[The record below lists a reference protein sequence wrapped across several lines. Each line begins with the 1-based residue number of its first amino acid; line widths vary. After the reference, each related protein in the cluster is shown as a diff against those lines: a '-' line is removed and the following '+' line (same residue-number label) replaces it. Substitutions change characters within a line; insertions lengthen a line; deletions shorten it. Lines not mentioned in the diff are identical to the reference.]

1 MTGSALRLDGVAAGY
16 RTSGGRRRVLKG
28 LDVAVARGE
37 MVALL
42 GANGSGKTT
51 LLNVMAGT
59 ITPTAG
65 SVELFG
71 RALPEWSRGEIARSV
86 AVLPQSL
93 ELPAGFRVAEV
104 VAMGRTSHGARWFG
118 WTPDD
123 LDAVQDALRDADAL
137 DLADRPVTEL
147 SGGERQRVLVA
158 LALAQEPSLLL
169 LDEPTTHLDVAHAA
183 WLLANVAR
191 LRQVRGLTVVMVLH
205 DLVLA
210 SAWAP
215 RVIVLHGGRILA
227 DGPPDAALRPD
238 IVREAYGVAVETV
251 ITEAGR
257 RLVVPHV
264 PASALENARDP
275 GAGVGWATGSVSDRM
290 LTGGRSTRQADRG
303 TDAGGGAAV
312 VRGTE

>member
-1 MTGSALRLDGVAAGY
+1 MSETAIRLAGVGAGY
-16 RTSGGRRRVLKG
+16 RGVGGERRVLTG
-28 LDVAVARGE
+28 LDLAVGRGE

-51 LLNVMAGT
+51 LLNVLAGT
-59 ITPTAG
+59 IRPSSG

-71 RALPEWSRGEIARSV
+71 RPLGSWSRGEVARSV

-104 VAMGRTSHGARWFG
+104 VAMGRTAHGARWFG

-123 LDAVQDALRDADAL
+123 LRAVEDALRDADAL
-137 DLADRPVTEL
+137 ELADRPVTEL

-191 LRQVRGLTVVMVLH
+191 LRHLRGLTVLMVLH

-215 RVIVLHGGRILA
+215 RVAVLHGGRIVA
-227 DGPPDAALRPD
+227 DGPPEEALRPD
-238 IVREAYGVAVETV
+238 VVRDAYGVAVETV
-251 ITEAGR
+251 VTEAGR
-257 RLVVPHV
+257 RLIVPHV
-264 PASALENARDP
+264 PAAAPEPAPGPPGSASA
-275 GAGVGWATGSVSDRM
+275 
-290 LTGGRSTRQADRG
+290 
-303 TDAGGGAAV
+303 
-312 VRGTE
+312 

>member
-1 MTGSALRLDGVAAGY
+1 MSENAVRLDGVVAGY
-16 RTSGGRRRVLKG
+16 RGAGGARRVLNG
-28 LDVAVARGE
+28 LDLSVARGE

-51 LLNVMAGT
+51 LLNVMAGA
-59 ITPTAG
+59 IRPSAG

-71 RALPEWSRGEIARSV
+71 RPLPGWSRGEIARSV

-104 VAMGRTSHGARWFG
+104 VAMGRTAHGARWFG

-123 LDAVQDALRDADAL
+123 LRAVEDALRDADAL
-137 DLADRPVTEL
+137 ELAERPVTEL

-191 LRQVRGLTVVMVLH
+191 LRQLRGLSVVMVLH
-205 DLVLA
+205 DLGLA

-215 RVIVLHGGRILA
+215 RIVVLHGGRVLA
-227 DGPPDAALRPD
+227 DGPPEEALRPD
-238 IVREAYGVAVETV
+238 IVRDAYGVAVETV
-251 ITEAGR
+251 VTEAGR
-257 RLVVPHV
+257 RLIVPRV
-264 PASALENARDP
+264 PASASAPGSGSAPDAR
-275 GAGVGWATGSVSDRM
+275 
-290 LTGGRSTRQADRG
+290 
-303 TDAGGGAAV
+303 
-312 VRGTE
+312 

>member
-1 MTGSALRLDGVAAGY
+1 MSETAIRLAGVVAGY
-16 RTSGGRRRVLKG
+16 RGAAGERRVLNG
-28 LDVAVARGE
+28 LDLAVGGGE

-59 ITPTAG
+59 LQPSSG

-71 RALPEWSRGEIARSV
+71 RPLESWSRGEVARSV

-104 VAMGRTSHGARWFG
+104 VAMGRTAHGARWFG

-123 LDAVQDALRDADAL
+123 LRSVEDALRDADAL

-191 LRQVRGLTVVMVLH
+191 LRQLRGLTVVMVLH
-205 DLVLA
+205 DLFLA

-215 RVIVLHGGRILA
+215 RVVVLHGGRIVA
-227 DGPPDAALRPD
+227 DGPPEEALRPD
-238 IVREAYGVAVETV
+238 IVRDAYGVAVETV
-251 ITEAGR
+251 LTEAGR
-257 RLVVPHV
+257 RLIVPHV
-264 PASALENARDP
+264 SASASEPDP
-275 GAGVGWATGSVSDRM
+275 G
-290 LTGGRSTRQADRG
+290 L
-303 TDAGGGAAV
+303 
-312 VRGTE
+312 VRPAPRV

>member
-1 MTGSALRLDGVAAGY
+1 MREIAIGLDGVVAGY
-16 RTSGGRRRVLKG
+16 RSAGGARRVLNG
-28 LDVAVARGE
+28 VDLTVGRGE

-51 LLNVMAGT
+51 LVNVMAGT
-59 ITPTAG
+59 ILPSAG

-71 RALPEWSRGEIARSV
+71 RPLGSWSRGEVARSV

-104 VAMGRTSHGARWFG
+104 VAMGRTAHGARWFG
-118 WTPDD
+118 WTADD
-123 LDAVQDALRDADAL
+123 VRAVEEALRDADAIE
-137 DLADRPVTEL
+137 LAERPITEL

-183 WLLANVAR
+183 WLLARVTR
-191 LRQVRGLTVVMVLH
+191 LRQLRGLSVVMVLH

-215 RVIVLHGGRILA
+215 RVVVLHGGRVLA
-227 DGPPDAALRPD
+227 DGAPEQALRPD
-238 IVREAYGVAVETV
+238 VVRDAYGVAVETV
-251 ITEAGR
+251 VTDAGR
-257 RLVVPHV
+257 RLIVPHLPHV
-264 PASALENARDP
+264 PASAREVPHR
-275 GAGVGWATGSVSDRM
+275 VG
-290 LTGGRSTRQADRG
+290 
-303 TDAGGGAAV
+303 
-312 VRGTE
+312 E

>member
-1 MTGSALRLDGVAAGY
+1 MNESAFRLQGVVAGYRGTDVERRVLDGVD
-16 RTSGGRRRVLKG
+16 L
-28 LDVAVARGE
+28 AVGRGE
-37 MVALL
+37 LVALL

-51 LLNVMAGT
+51 LLKVIAGT
-59 ITPTAG
+59 VSPTAG

-71 RALPEWSRGEIARSV
+71 RPLASWSRVEIARSV

-104 VAMGRTSHGARWFG
+104 VAMGRTAHGARWFG

-123 LDAVQDALRDADAL
+123 RHAVEDALRDADAVE
-137 DLADRPVTEL
+137 LADRPVTEL

-183 WLLANVAR
+183 WLLASVAR
-191 LRQVRGLTVVMVLH
+191 LRQIRGLCVVMVLH
-205 DLVLA
+205 DLFLA

-215 RVIVLHGGRILA
+215 RVVVLHEGRILA
-227 DGPPDAALRPD
+227 DGPPEDALAPD
-238 IVREAYGVAVETV
+238 IVRHAYGVAAETLV
-251 ITEAGR
+251 TEAGR

-264 PASALENARDP
+264 PAPTGELSSRPPRTPSSAR
-275 GAGVGWATGSVSDRM
+275 
-290 LTGGRSTRQADRG
+290 
-303 TDAGGGAAV
+303 
-312 VRGTE
+312 

>member
-1 MTGSALRLDGVAAGY
+1 
-16 RTSGGRRRVLKG
+16 
-28 LDVAVARGE
+28 

-51 LLNVMAGT
+51 LLNVIAGMLR
-59 ITPTAG
+59 PSEG

-71 RALPEWSRGEIARSV
+71 RPLPDWSRGEIARSV

-104 VAMGRTSHGARWFG
+104 VAMGRTAHGARWFG

-123 LDAVQDALRDADAL
+123 LRAVEEALRDADAL

-169 LDEPTTHLDVAHAA
+169 LDEPTTHLDVAHAG

-191 LRQVRGLTVVMVLH
+191 LRGARGLTVVMVLH

-215 RVIVLHGGRILA
+215 RVVVLHEGRIVA
-227 DGPPDAALRPD
+227 DGSPDVALRPD
-238 IVREAYGVAVETV
+238 VVRDAYGMAVETV
-251 ITEAGR
+251 VTEAGR
-257 RLVVPHV
+257 RLIVPHV
-264 PASALENARDP
+264 PASASEAVSHP
-275 GAGVGWATGSVSDRM
+275 GRPPSSAS
-290 LTGGRSTRQADRG
+290 
-303 TDAGGGAAV
+303 
-312 VRGTE
+312 

>member
-1 MTGSALRLDGVAAGY
+1 MREIAIGLDGVVAGY
-16 RTSGGRRRVLKG
+16 RSAGGARRVLNG
-28 LDVAVARGE
+28 VDLTVGRGE

-59 ITPTAG
+59 ILPSAG

-71 RALPEWSRGEIARSV
+71 RPLGSWSRGEVARSV

-104 VAMGRTSHGARWFG
+104 VAMGRTAHGARWFG
-118 WTPDD
+118 WTADD
-123 LDAVQDALRDADAL
+123 VRAVEEALRDADAIE
-137 DLADRPVTEL
+137 LAERPITEL

-183 WLLANVAR
+183 WLLARVTR
-191 LRQVRGLTVVMVLH
+191 LRQLRGLSVVMVLH

-215 RVIVLHGGRILA
+215 RVVVLHGGRVLA
-227 DGPPDAALRPD
+227 DGAPEQALRPD
-238 IVREAYGVAVETV
+238 VVRDAYGVAVETV
-251 ITEAGR
+251 VTDAGR
-257 RLVVPHV
+257 RLIVPHLPHV
-264 PASALENARDP
+264 PASAREVP
-275 GAGVGWATGSVSDRM
+275 QESGSEVPPDLPSR
-290 LTGGRSTRQADRG
+290 TPGGR
-303 TDAGGGAAV
+303 
-312 VRGTE
+312 

>member
-1 MTGSALRLDGVAAGY
+1 MTASAIRLEGVVAGY
-16 RTSGGRRRVLKG
+16 RGSRGERRVLAG
-28 LDVAVARGE
+28 LDLGVERGE
-37 MVALL
+37 MVAVL

-51 LLNVMAGT
+51 LLTVIAGVLS
-59 ITPTAG
+59 PSAG

-71 RALPEWSRGEIARSV
+71 RPLSSWSRGEIARSV

-104 VAMGRTSHGARWFG
+104 VAMGRTAHGARWFG

-123 LDAVQDALRDADAL
+123 LRAVEDALRDADAL
-137 DLADRPVTEL
+137 ELADRPVTEL

-215 RVIVLHGGRILA
+215 RVVVLHGGRIVA
-227 DGPPDAALRPD
+227 DGHPDVALRPD
-238 IVREAYGVAVETV
+238 VVRDAYGMAVETV
-251 ITEAGR
+251 VTEAGR
-257 RLVVPHV
+257 RLVVPHL
-264 PASALENARDP
+264 PASATE
-275 GAGVGWATGSVSDRM
+275 V
-290 LTGGRSTRQADRG
+290 GGRSGSRPTPR
-303 TDAGGGAAV
+303 
-312 VRGTE
+312 

>member
-1 MTGSALRLDGVAAGY
+1 MGEPMTAAIRLESVVAGY
-16 RTSGGRRRVLKG
+16 RGAGGPRRVLTG
-28 LDVAVARGE
+28 LDLMVERGE

-51 LLNVMAGT
+51 LLNVVAGT
-59 ITPTAG
+59 LRPAAG

-71 RALPEWSRGEIARSV
+71 RPLADWSRAEIARSV

-104 VAMGRTSHGARWFG
+104 VAMGRTAHGARWFG

-123 LDAVQDALRDADAL
+123 LRAVEEALRDADAL
-137 DLADRPVTEL
+137 ELAERPVTEL

-169 LDEPTTHLDVAHAA
+169 LDEPTTHLDVAHAG

-191 LRQVRGLTVVMVLH
+191 LRQSRGLTVVTVLH

-210 SAWAP
+210 GAWAP
-215 RVIVLHGGRILA
+215 RVVVLHGGRIVA
-227 DGPPDAALRPD
+227 DGPPEIALRPD
-238 IVREAYGVAVETV
+238 VVRDAYGMAVETV
-251 ITEAGR
+251 VTAAGR
-257 RLVVPHV
+257 RLLVPHV
-264 PASALENARDP
+264 PASAGDAVGGP
-275 GAGVGWATGSVSDRM
+275 AGPP
-290 LTGGRSTRQADRG
+290 STAS
-303 TDAGGGAAV
+303 
-312 VRGTE
+312 

>member
-1 MTGSALRLDGVAAGY
+1 MTETAIQLEAVVAGY
-16 RTSGGRRRVLKG
+16 RGAGGPRRVLDG
-28 LDVAVARGE
+28 LDLSVARGE

-59 ITPTAG
+59 ITPSSG
-65 SVELFG
+65 SVELLG
-71 RALPEWSRGEIARSV
+71 RPLPSWSRGEIARSV

-104 VAMGRTSHGARWFG
+104 VAMGRTAHGARWFG
-118 WTPDD
+118 WTPAD
-123 LDAVQDALRDADAL
+123 LLAVEDALRDADAA

-183 WLLANVAR
+183 WLLASVAR
-191 LRQVRGLTVVMVLH
+191 LRQLRGLTVVMVLH

-215 RVIVLHGGRILA
+215 RVVVLKAGGILV
-227 DGPPDAALRPD
+227 DGAPDEALRPA
-238 IVREAYGVAVETV
+238 IVRDAYGVAGEPVV
-251 ITEAGR
+251 TEAGR
-257 RLVVPHV
+257 RRVVPYV
-264 PASALENARDP
+264 PPSALGPPSAPPESA
-275 GAGVGWATGSVSDRM
+275 
-290 LTGGRSTRQADRG
+290 GGRR
-303 TDAGGGAAV
+303 
-312 VRGTE
+312 

>member
-1 MTGSALRLDGVAAGY
+1 MTGTAIRLDRVEAGY
-16 RTSGGRRRVLKG
+16 RGAGGERRVLNG
-28 LDVAVARGE
+28 LDLTVDRGE

-59 ITPTAG
+59 IRPSAG
-65 SVELFG
+65 AIELFG
-71 RALPEWSRGEIARSV
+71 RPLASWSRGEIARSV

-104 VAMGRTSHGARWFG
+104 VAMGRTAHGARWFG
-118 WTPDD
+118 WTPGD
-123 LDAVQDALRDADAL
+123 LRAVEDALRDADAA

-169 LDEPTTHLDVAHAA
+169 LDEPTTHLDIAHAA
-183 WLLANVAR
+183 WLLASVAR
-191 LRQVRGLTVVMVLH
+191 LRQLRGLTAVMVLH

-210 SAWAP
+210 SAWSP
-215 RVIVLHGGRILA
+215 RIAVLHAGHIVA
-227 DGPPDAALRPD
+227 DGPPEEALRAD
-238 IVREAYGVAVETV
+238 IVRDAYGVAVETV
-251 ITEAGR
+251 VTDAGR

-264 PASALENARDP
+264 PASASEHASGP
-275 GAGVGWATGSVSDRM
+275 GSSSSVG
-290 LTGGRSTRQADRG
+290 
-303 TDAGGGAAV
+303 
-312 VRGTE
+312 

>member
-1 MTGSALRLDGVAAGY
+1 MTQMAVRLASVVAGY
-16 RTSGGRRRVLKG
+16 RGAAGMRRVLDG
-28 LDVAVARGE
+28 LDVSVQRGE

-51 LLNVMAGT
+51 LLNVMAGSLS
-59 ITPTAG
+59 PSAG
-65 SVELFG
+65 TVELFG
-71 RALPEWSRGEIARSV
+71 RSLASLPRREVARSV

-93 ELPAGFRVAEV
+93 ELPAGFRVAEI
-104 VAMGRTSHGARWFG
+104 VAMGRTAHGAPWFR

-123 LDAVQDALRDADAL
+123 LRAVEDALRDADAL
-137 DLADRPVTEL
+137 ELADRPVTEL

-183 WLLANVAR
+183 WLLASVAR
-191 LRQVRGLTVVMVLH
+191 LRQLRGLTVVMVLH

-215 RVIVLHGGRILA
+215 RVVVLHGGRIVA
-227 DGPPDAALRPD
+227 DGPPDVALRPD
-238 IVREAYGVAVETV
+238 VVRDAYGVAVETV

-257 RLVVPHV
+257 RLIVPHL
-264 PASALENARDP
+264 PASVGEPSRGEPASSPSAR
-275 GAGVGWATGSVSDRM
+275 
-290 LTGGRSTRQADRG
+290 
-303 TDAGGGAAV
+303 
-312 VRGTE
+312 

>member
-1 MTGSALRLDGVAAGY
+1 MTEPAIRLDGVVAGY
-16 RTSGGRRRVLKG
+16 RGAGGTWRVLDG
-28 LDVAVARGE
+28 LDLSVARGE

-51 LLNVMAGT
+51 LLSVMAGT
-59 ITPTAG
+59 ILPSAG

-71 RALPEWSRGEIARSV
+71 RPLSGWSRGEVARSV

-93 ELPAGFRVAEV
+93 QLPAGFRVAEV
-104 VAMGRTSHGARWFG
+104 VAMGRTAHGARWFG

-123 LDAVQDALRDADAL
+123 LRAVEQALRDADAVE
-137 DLADRPVTEL
+137 LADRPVTEL

-183 WLLANVAR
+183 WLLSSVAR
-191 LRQVRGLTVVMVLH
+191 LRQLRGLSVVMVLH

-215 RVIVLHGGRILA
+215 RVVVLAGGRVLA
-227 DGPPDAALRPD
+227 DGPPDRALRPD
-238 IVREAYGVAVETV
+238 VVRDAYGVAVETV
-251 ITEAGR
+251 VTEAGR
-257 RLVVPHV
+257 RLVVPHL
-264 PASALENARDP
+264 PASAPQPIHGPPPSAP
-275 GAGVGWATGSVSDRM
+275 GLR
-290 LTGGRSTRQADRG
+290 
-303 TDAGGGAAV
+303 
-312 VRGTE
+312 

>member
-1 MTGSALRLDGVAAGY
+1 MTDMAVRLDGVVAGY
-16 RTSGGRRRVLKG
+16 RGAAGTRRVLNQ
-28 LDVAVARGE
+28 LDLSVQRGE
-37 MVALL
+37 MMALL

-59 ITPTAG
+59 LAPSAG

-71 RALPEWSRGEIARSV
+71 RPLASLPRREVARSV

-104 VAMGRTSHGARWFG
+104 VAMGRTAHGARWFG

-123 LDAVQDALRDADAL
+123 LRAVEDALRDADAL

-183 WLLANVAR
+183 WLLASVAR
-191 LRQVRGLTVVMVLH
+191 LRGIRGLTVVMVLH

-215 RVIVLHGGRILA
+215 RVVVLHRGRIVA
-227 DGPPDAALRPD
+227 DGPPAEALRPD
-238 IVREAYGVAVETV
+238 VVRDAYGIAVETV
-251 ITEAGR
+251 TTGTGR
-257 RLVVPHV
+257 RLIVPHV
-264 PASALENARDP
+264 TASAPE
-275 GAGVGWATGSVSDRM
+275 
-290 LTGGRSTRQADRG
+290 
-303 TDAGGGAAV
+303 
-312 VRGTE
+312 

>member
-1 MTGSALRLDGVAAGY
+1 MEVAARLDGVVAAY
-16 RTSGGRRRVLKG
+16 RSAGIERRVLND
-28 LDVAVARGE
+28 LDLVVGRGE

-51 LLNVMAGT
+51 LLNVMAGVMR
-59 ITPTAG
+59 PSAG

-71 RALPEWSRGEIARSV
+71 RPLPSWTRAQVARSV

-93 ELPAGFRVAEV
+93 ELPAGFRVGEV
-104 VAMGRTSHGARWFG
+104 VAMGRTAHGARWFG

-123 LDAVQDALRDADAL
+123 LRAVDEALRDADAL

-191 LRQVRGLTVVMVLH
+191 LRQLRGLTVVMVLH

-215 RVIVLHGGRILA
+215 RAVVLHGGRIVA
-227 DGPPDAALRPD
+227 DGPPEEALRAD
-238 IVREAYGVAVETV
+238 IVRQAYGVAVESV
-251 ITEAGR
+251 VTESGR
-257 RLVVPHV
+257 RLIVPHI
-264 PASALENARDP
+264 PASAPEPAP
-275 GAGVGWATGSVSDRM
+275 ASSVP
-290 LTGGRSTRQADRG
+290 
-303 TDAGGGAAV
+303 AV
-312 VRGTE
+312 TER

>member
-1 MTGSALRLDGVAAGY
+1 MRETVIRLDGVVAGY
-16 RTSGGRRRVLKG
+16 RGAGGERRVLNG
-28 LDVAVARGE
+28 LDLAVGGGE

-59 ITPTAG
+59 IRPSAG
-65 SVELFG
+65 SIELFG
-71 RALPEWSRGEIARSV
+71 RPLSSWLRGEVARSV

-104 VAMGRTSHGARWFG
+104 VAMGRTAHGARWFG

-123 LDAVQDALRDADAL
+123 MRAVEDALRDADAL
-137 DLADRPVTEL
+137 ELADRPVTEL

-183 WLLANVAR
+183 WLLASVAR
-191 LRQVRGLTVVMVLH
+191 LRQLRGLTVVMVLH

-215 RVIVLHGGRILA
+215 RVVVLHGGRILA
-227 DGPPDAALRPD
+227 DGPPHVALRPD
-238 IVREAYGVAVETV
+238 IVRDAYGVAVETV
-251 ITEAGR
+251 VTEAGR
-257 RLVVPHV
+257 RLIVPHV
-264 PASALENARDP
+264 PASAPEPASGPSGSAPSAR
-275 GAGVGWATGSVSDRM
+275 
-290 LTGGRSTRQADRG
+290 
-303 TDAGGGAAV
+303 
-312 VRGTE
+312 

>member
-1 MTGSALRLDGVAAGY
+1 MSETAIRLTGVVAGY
-16 RTSGGRRRVLKG
+16 RGAGGERRVLNG
-28 LDVAVARGE
+28 LDFAVGGGE

-51 LLNVMAGT
+51 LLNVVAGT
-59 ITPTAG
+59 IQPTSG

-71 RALPEWSRGEIARSV
+71 RPLSGWSRGDVARSV

-93 ELPAGFRVAEV
+93 ELPAGFRVGEV
-104 VAMGRTSHGARWFG
+104 VAMGRTAHGARWFG

-123 LDAVQDALRDADAL
+123 LLAVEHALRDADAL

-191 LRQVRGLTVVMVLH
+191 LRQLRGLTVVMVLH

-215 RVIVLHGGRILA
+215 RVVVLHGGRIVA
-227 DGPPDAALRPD
+227 DGPPEEALRPD
-238 IVREAYGVAVETV
+238 IVRDAYGVAVESVVTA
-251 ITEAGR
+251 AGR
-257 RLVVPHV
+257 RLIVPHV
-264 PASALENARDP
+264 PAAASESAP
-275 GAGVGWATGSVSDRM
+275 GPTGSAPS
-290 LTGGRSTRQADRG
+290 G
-303 TDAGGGAAV
+303 
-312 VRGTE
+312 

>member
-1 MTGSALRLDGVAAGY
+1 MREIAIGLDGVVAGY
-16 RTSGGRRRVLKG
+16 RSAGGARRVLNG
-28 LDVAVARGE
+28 VDLTVGRGE

-59 ITPTAG
+59 ILPSAG

-71 RALPEWSRGEIARSV
+71 RPLGSWSRGEVARSV

-104 VAMGRTSHGARWFG
+104 VAMGRTAHGARWFG
-118 WTPDD
+118 WTADD
-123 LDAVQDALRDADAL
+123 VRAVEEALRDADAIE
-137 DLADRPVTEL
+137 LAERPVTEL

-183 WLLANVAR
+183 WLLARVTR
-191 LRQVRGLTVVMVLH
+191 LRQLRGLSVVMVLH

-215 RVIVLHGGRILA
+215 RVVVLHGGRVLA
-227 DGPPDAALRPD
+227 DGAPEQALRPD
-238 IVREAYGVAVETV
+238 VVRDAYGVAVETV
-251 ITEAGR
+251 VTDAGR
-257 RLVVPHV
+257 RLIVPHLPHV
-264 PASALENARDP
+264 PASAREIPQESRSEVPPDLPSRTP
-275 GAGVGWATGSVSDRM
+275 
-290 LTGGRSTRQADRG
+290 GGR
-303 TDAGGGAAV
+303 
-312 VRGTE
+312 